1 MENAGASRPP
11 LLLIS
16 DLDDTIKISHSQ
28 SKLITVY
35 RGLFRSSAF
44 AGMAQLYAEIL
55 AAHPGSEFYLV
66 SASPPQIKKKIEFF
80 LEMNAFPA
88 AKIVLR
94 DWLRQTSIVKY
105 KLGSLLHLV
114 ENAAGQVVLVGDD
127 TEQDPEVFAHV
138 AKRFPEKVTARYIRT
153 VRGRELP
160 EGTLGFFTAFD
171 VACAELTA
179 GRLTNDQVLRVGD
192 VVLKA
197 ETNSRLIP
205 WFSIRPPA
213 RATPFTEDNPAAAL
227 WKAIQERILSIPAT
241 DNRRERKKK
250 KK

>member
-1 MENAGASRPP
+1 MDSAGTSRPP

-16 DLDDTIKISHSQ
+16 DLDDTIKISNTQ

-44 AGMAQLYAEIL
+44 AGMAQLYSEIL
-55 AAHPGSEFYLV
+55 AASAGSEFYLV

-80 LEMNAFPA
+80 LQMNEFPA

-94 DWLRQTSIVKY
+94 DWIRQSSIIKY
-105 KLGSLLHLV
+105 KLGTLLALV
-114 ENAAGQVVLVGDD
+114 EAAPGPAILVGDD
-127 TEQDPEVFAHV
+127 TEQDPEVFARV
-138 AKRFPEKVTARYIRT
+138 AKRFPEKVVARYIRM

-171 VACAELTA
+171 VACAELAA
-179 GRLTNDQVLRVGD
+179 GRLSNDQVLKVGE

-197 ETNSRLIP
+197 EKNSRLIP
-205 WFSIRPPA
+205 WFSIRPQA
-213 RATPFTEDNPAAAL
+213 RANPVSEDNPVAAL
-227 WKAIQERILSIPAT
+227 WKAIQERILSIPQH
-241 DNRRERKKK
+241 EKKK
-250 KK
+250 KKK

>member
-1 MENAGASRPP
+1 MDNAGASRPP

-16 DLDDTIKISHSQ
+16 DLDDTIKISNTQ

-44 AGMAQLYAEIL
+44 AGMAELYTEIL
-55 AAHPGSEFYLV
+55 AAQPGSEFHLV

-80 LEMNAFPA
+80 LEKNQFPV

-94 DWLRQTSIVKY
+94 DWWRQTSIVKY
-105 KLGSLLHLV
+105 KLGTLLNLV
-114 ENAAGQVVLVGDD
+114 EHAACQVLLVGDD
-127 TEQDPEVFAHV
+127 TERDPEVFAHV
-138 AKRFPEKVTARYIRT
+138 AKRFPEKVAAQYIRI
-153 VRGRELP
+153 VKGRALP

-171 VACAELTA
+171 VACAELAA
-179 GRLTNDQVLRVGD
+179 GRLANDQVLRVGE

-197 ETNSRLIP
+197 EKNSRLIP

-213 RATPFTEDNPAAAL
+213 RATPFSDDNPVAAL
-227 WKAIQERILSIPAT
+227 WKAIQERILSIPASSQ
-241 DNRRERKKK
+241 RRRPEKEKK
-250 KK
+250 

>member
-1 MENAGASRPP
+1 MHSAGASRTP

-16 DLDDTIKISHSQ
+16 DLDDTIKISHTQ

-44 AGMAQLYAEIL
+44 AGMAQLYGEIL
-55 AAHPGSEFYLV
+55 AAHPGSDFYLV

-80 LEMNAFPA
+80 LEMNGFPSA
-88 AKIVLR
+88 RIVLR
-94 DWLRQTSIVKY
+94 DWLRQTSIIKY
-105 KLGSLLHLV
+105 KLGSLLALV
-114 ENAAGQVVLVGDD
+114 EAASGPTILVGDD

-171 VACAELTA
+171 VACAELAA
-179 GRLTNDQVLRVGD
+179 GRLSSDQVLKVGE

-197 ETNSRLIP
+197 EKNSRLIP
-205 WFSIRPPA
+205 WFSIRPQA
-213 RATPFTEDNPAAAL
+213 RANPVAEDNPVAAL
-227 WKAIQERILSIPAT
+227 WKAIQERILSIPAH
-241 DNRRERKKK
+241 EKKKRKKK
-250 KK
+250 